1 MAHSDTVTRILD
13 SAESLFAERGFA
25 ETSLRSITAQ
35 AEVNLAAVNYHFGS
49 KKSLIQAVFA
59 RFFTPFYQ
67 MVEASLD
74 MHEKRH
80 PEVIL
85 TVEEI
90 LRFVSRSISKVSE
103 GDRRRLAIF
112 MRLLGL
118 AYNQGQGHLRKF
130 LQNEYRAVSGR
141 VMDLIAKATP
151 ELKDEERF
159 WRIHFMLGAAAFTL
173 SNMEHLRAIFEHD
186 FDTQCTEEDVVAM
199 LMPFLGAGVRAQSGL

>member
-13 SAESLFAERGFA
+13 SAETLFAERGFA

-59 RFFTPFYQ
+59 RFLAPFYR
-67 MVEASLD
+67 MVESSLD
-74 MHEKRH
+74 AHEARH
-80 PEVIL
+80 PDVIL
-85 TVEEI
+85 SVEEI
-90 LRFVSRSISKVSE
+90 LRFVARSISQVSE

-118 AYNQGQGHLRKF
+118 AYNQGQAHLRKF
-130 LQNEYRAVSGR
+130 LQVEYRAVSSR
-141 VMDLIAKATP
+141 MMALITKATP

-186 FDTQCTEEDVVAM
+186 FDTQCTEEDVIAM
-199 LMPFLGAGVRAQSGL
+199 LMPFLGAAVRAKSAL